1 MTDFLNF
8 IRKKPSLITFITIV
22 IGFSIG
28 IYVSIEILLLL
39 FTISI
44 VIYIVTRRSILLL
57 FVLLFSASIYK
68 SSRKPIKFRR
78 LFFSGVYLE
87 NRIIDPVYGELSINL
102 HIEPASIVYGSARYI
117 EWGSQKR
124 LTEVRIKGNHPTIL
138 NRIFNYRDMLDNKID
153 ESIGGDIGK
162 ICSAIILGKRGDLPP
177 YIYKRFQY
185 CGAAHLLAVSGLHTG
200 IVFMII
206 LIFLRVIQIKRKP
219 ALIISGLLVSLYA
232 LLTGLRLPVLRASI
246 MLWFF
251 IIGEVK
257 ERNIDPLNTLSASG
271 ILILIFMPSSIHSIS
286 FQLSFI
292 AVFSILIILKVFESR
307 LRQISNNWLKKWI
320 IIPLFVTLSA
330 QLGTF
335 PLVAYYFGYI
345 PLFGLIANLILIP
358 LVGTLI
364 AGTFLLWT
372 IPILQDSI
380 GSFVWGTVYLMNK
393 IMIILERL
401 PYSVIEVQERDP
413 RILFSYL
420 FLVIIFIGIMMFRK
434 KGTVI
439 PVTVPS

>member
-28 IYVSIEILLLL
+28 IYISIEILLLL

-68 SSRKPIKFRR
+68 SSRKPIKFMRK
-78 LFFSGVYLE
+78 LL
-87 NRIIDPVYGELSINL
+87 LL
-102 HIEPASIVYGSARYI
+102 QEPTVSVDSERYI

-271 ILILIFMPSSIHSIS
+271 ILILILMPSSIHSIS

-307 LRQISNNWLKKWI
+307 LSRISNNWLKKWI
-320 IIPLFVTLSA
+320 IIPMFVTLSA

-335 PLVAYYFGYI
+335 PLVVYYFGYI

-380 GSFVWGTVYLMNK
+380 GSFVWGTGYLMNK

-401 PYSVIEVQERDP
+401 PYSVIEVRERDP

-420 FLVIIFIGIMMFRK
+420 FLVIILIGIMMFRK